1 MRNLGLL
8 ILVSVSMASC
18 AEETAAPA
26 GGGGGGSTDTGSTD
40 TGTTDTGAAD
50 TGAAA
55 LYRCA
60 DGSDIAIEF
69 ACDSAIDCRGGDDE
83 KFCTN
88 GGMQCDDK
96 VLVDSD
102 ICDGTED
109 CSDARDEAYCP

>member
-1 MRNLGLL
+1 MRYLGLL
-8 ILVSVSMASC
+8 ILVSVSVASC
-18 AEETAAPA
+18 AEEAAAPA
-26 GGGGGGSTDTGSTD
+26 GGTADTGAAD
-40 TGTTDTGAAD
+40 TGAADTGAAD

-60 DGSDIAIEF
+60 DGSDIAIEL
-69 ACDSAIDCRGGDDE
+69 ACDNAIDCLGGDDE